1 MPLHYTAGLVP
12 LTGLAAVNLDIRN
25 LTESPKLIYDVCSVC
40 TLHFALCVENNFFV
54 GTSRELERAKEKEK
68 RDLLNRDSELKRF

>member
-12 LTGLAAVNLDIRN
+12 LTGLDAVNLDIRN

-54 GTSRELERAKEKEK
+54 GTSRESERERETY
-68 RDLLNRDSELKRF
+68 NRNIRIR